1 MASKCACSFC
11 GKTRKE
17 VEVLLEGPAHL
28 GETIYICNECV
39 VSGYSAISEGKTDIS
54 GSPDMTPEK
63 IKDIL
68 DRFVIDQ
75 DHAKKV
81 ISVAVYNHMLRS
93 FNNLKNVEKSNIML
107 IGPSGS
113 GKTLIVKTIANA
125 LNVPYVIV
133 SATSLTETGYV
144 GNNVEDIIAKLYRRS
159 GNDIDKTQRGIIF
172 IDEVDKKI
180 KKDSNTRD
188 ISGEGVQQALLTVVE
203 GTEVTI
209 NVNNRHVE
217 VDTSNILFISSGAF
231 VDLDKT
237 IKKRLGQKTIGFSSS
252 VDNELDLTSDLE
264 PVDLISYGLIPE
276 FVGRFPVVAML
287 SDLNEDTLYR
297 ILLEPDN
304 SLTKQYT
311 KLFGAQGIEI
321 EFSDGYLRSV
331 AKKCTT
337 HRTGA
342 RGLRKI
348 FEDLLLETQ
357 YQISDIKARGV
368 KKIQVSDNGEIII
381 PKTKTVSK
389 KQKVNK
395 ELE

>member
-1 MASKCACSFC
+1 MSSKCACSFC

-39 VSGYSAISEGKTDIS
+39 VSGYSVLNESPAESSVTDL
-54 GSPDMTPEK
+54 TPEK

-93 FNNLKNVEKSNIML
+93 SKNLKNVDKSNIML

-159 GNDIDKTQRGIIF
+159 GGDIEKTQRGIIF
-172 IDEVDKKI
+172 IDEVDKKV

-209 NVNNRHVE
+209 NVGNRQIE

-237 IKKRLGQKTIGFSSS
+237 IDRRLGQKTIGFSSRVGRVS
-252 VDNELDLTSDLE
+252 DLTTDLE

-287 SDLNEDTLYR
+287 TDLNEDTLYR

-311 KLFGAQGIEI
+311 KLFNAQGIDI

-331 AKKCTT
+331 AKRCTN

-357 YQISDIKARGV
+357 YQISDIKLRGV
-368 KKIQVSDNGEIII
+368 KKIRISDEGEVVM
-381 PKTKTVSK
+381 PRVRASK
-389 KQKVNK
+389 KVKVNK
-395 ELE
+395 ELD

>member
-1 MASKCACSFC
+1 MATKCACSFC
-11 GKTRKE
+11 GKTRKD
-17 VEVLLEGPAHL
+17 VDVMLEGPAHL

-39 VSGYSAISEGKTDIS
+39 VSGYSVINGDETHVTPS
-54 GSPDMTPEK
+54 DMTPEK

-93 FNNLKNVEKSNIML
+93 SKGLSNVEKSNIML

-125 LNVPYVIV
+125 LDVPYVIV

-144 GNNVEDIIAKLYRRS
+144 GNNVEDIIAKLYRKS
-159 GNDIDKTQRGIIF
+159 GNDLDKTQRGIIF
-172 IDEVDKKI
+172 IDEVDKKV
-180 KKDSNTRD
+180 KKESNTRD

-203 GTEVTI
+203 GTEVAI
-209 NVNNRHVE
+209 NVNNKLIE

-231 VDLDKT
+231 VDLDNV
-237 IKKRLGQKTIGFSSS
+237 IKKRLGQKTIGFSSTTGS
-252 VDNELDLTSDLE
+252 DPVLTSDLE

-304 SLTKQYT
+304 SLTKQYRR
-311 KLFGAQGIEI
+311 LFGAQGIDI
-321 EFSDGYLRSV
+321 EFSEGYLRSV
-331 AKKCTT
+331 AKKCTAQ
-337 HRTGA
+337 RTGA

-357 YQISDIKARGV
+357 YQISDIKTRGV
-368 KKIQVSDNGEIII
+368 KKIQISDSGEVIM
-381 PKTKTVSK
+381 PKPRPSK
-389 KQKVNK
+389 KQKVNN
-395 ELE
+395 ELD